1 MVCPAIVRSNSLQV
15 LCCFVI
21 TAPFAS
27 STATEEEQK
36 CKEILRILEGQAPL
50 DLPEILNISQTAIDY
65 LFCQT
70 LLEPSNRALLS
81 PTVDNSTSLKY
92 NVINQKIHFGN
103 SGWQQ
108 SNSGARRA
116 KHLPGVTQLSIITR
130 VCIALNH
137 MYYTETLHHTYYQET
152 LDLFIVTDASGPIV
166 FPSL

>member
-1 MVCPAIVRSNSLQV
+1 MTSLLLVYCLAFDLLTCSGKALVELFGNYHRLFWNCQTFAQILLRRVCTDPQAGFTFLSSSEATRMVCPAIVCSNSLQV

-70 LLEPSNRALLS
+70 LQEPSNRALLS

-92 NVINQKIHFGN
+92 NVINQKIHF
-103 SGWQQ
+103 
-108 SNSGARRA
+108 SNSG
-116 KHLPGVTQLSIITR
+116 
-130 VCIALNH
+130 
-137 MYYTETLHHTYYQET
+137 
-152 LDLFIVTDASGPIV
+152 
-166 FPSL
+166 